1 MNGQRT
7 REQQQQRSQQNFRQY
22 GQEREREG
30 AGNLVPAQ
38 EERQYVRFFLR
49 FCVLLLVPPSVIFEV
64 RIKALNA
71 AINQLPTAVAVAIVS
86 ARSESKQ
93 LSCVSL
99 ICCSDL
105 DTKKKQNKRQVSPE
119 QQQRSYPWLSA
130 PFIYP
135 LFTLLSYAC
144 V

>member
-1 MNGQRT
+1 MDNGQGSNNSSAASRT
-7 REQQQQRSQQNFRQY
+7 SVNMDRK
-22 GQEREREG
+22 GKG
-30 AGNLVPAQ
+30 KVTCNLVPAQ

-49 FCVLLLVPPSVIFEV
+49 FCVLLLGPPSVIFEV

-71 AINQLPTAVAVAIVS
+71 AINQLPTAVAVVIVS

-105 DTKKKQNKRQVSPE
+105 DTKKKINRTNGKFH
-119 QQQRSYPWLSA
+119 LSNSSA
-130 PFIYP
+130 ATPG
-135 LFTLLSYAC
+135 
-144 V
+144 

>member
-1 MNGQRT
+1 MNSKG
-7 REQQQQRSQQNFRQY
+7 
-22 GQEREREG
+22 EG
-30 AGNLVPAQ
+30 EGKLVPAQ

-49 FCVLLLVPPSVIFEV
+49 FCVLLLGPPSVIFEV

-71 AINQLPTAVAVAIVS
+71 AINQLPTAVAVVIVIVS

-105 DTKKKQNKRQVSPE
+105 DTKKINRTNGKFH
-119 QQQRSYPWLSA
+119 LSNSSA
-130 PFIYP
+130 ATPG
-135 LFTLLSYAC
+135 
-144 V
+144 

>member
-1 MNGQRT
+1 M
-7 REQQQQRSQQNFRQY
+7 
-22 GQEREREG
+22 
-30 AGNLVPAQ
+30 PAQ

-49 FCVLLLVPPSVIFEV
+49 FCVLLLGPPSVIFEV

-71 AINQLPTAVAVAIVS
+71 AINQLPTAVAVVIVIVS

-105 DTKKKQNKRQVSPE
+105 DTKKRNRTNGKFH
-119 QQQRSYPWLSA
+119 LSNSSA
-130 PFIYP
+130 ATPG
-135 LFTLLSYAC
+135 
-144 V
+144 